1 MLVLEERNAGLLLQ
15 PREPYCSGWTMF
27 VALTLITCATKK
39 GAVLQLRELQTFA
52 DVWRSLLK
60 SSIVS

>member
-1 MLVLEERNAGLLLQ
+1 MLVLEERKAGLLLQ

-27 VALTLITCATKK
+27 VALTLITCATKEQYCSY
-39 GAVLQLRELQTFA
+39 GSCRL
-52 DVWRSLLK
+52 SLMSGVVSLE